1 MVDAPDSN
9 SGPGNG
15 VRVRFPPGGHGEK
28 NERTMGWRVYYKQD
42 GVTYYTKVY
51 EDFDE
56 ADTKVTVLKLLSRDF
71 RISDIR
77 IVEV

>member
-1 MVDAPDSN
+1 
-9 SGPGNG
+9 
-15 VRVRFPPGGHGEK
+15 
-28 NERTMGWRVYYKQD
+28 MGWRVYYKQD

-56 ADTKVTVLKLLSRDF
+56 VDAKVTVLKLLSHDL

-77 IVEV
+77 VVEVWSKSFYKLLQNYNHFGKIFVYLQ

>member
-1 MVDAPDSN
+1 
-9 SGPGNG
+9 
-15 VRVRFPPGGHGEK
+15 
-28 NERTMGWRVYYKQD
+28 MGWRVYYKQD

-56 ADTKVTVLKLLSRDF
+56 ADAKVTVLKLLSRDL

-77 IVEV
+77 VAEVY